1 MEFQIYLILS
11 SYYLDSTVLF
21 PFLSY
26 FCMKH
31 TNLTLPDTTASETSL
46 LIHGKILR
54 KWKKNN
60 FSPFEINIPLFHM
73 NKNSLQFN
81 SRHHIM
87 HMPNIKAVWHGILIN
102 YQHKILIS
110 VTKKI
115 NTQSER
121 STEGYAKIGIAVLL
135 VTR

>member
-1 MEFQIYLILS
+1 
-11 SYYLDSTVLF
+11 
-21 PFLSY
+21 
-26 FCMKH
+26 
-31 TNLTLPDTTASETSL
+31 
-46 LIHGKILR
+46 
-54 KWKKNN
+54 
-60 FSPFEINIPLFHM
+60 M

-110 VTKKI
+110 VTKKKI

>member
-54 KWKKNN
+54 K
-60 FSPFEINIPLFHM
+60 
-73 NKNSLQFN
+73 
-81 SRHHIM
+81 
-87 HMPNIKAVWHGILIN
+87 
-102 YQHKILIS
+102 
-110 VTKKI
+110 
-115 NTQSER
+115 
-121 STEGYAKIGIAVLL
+121 
-135 VTR
+135 